1 MYSDTLKPNIS
12 TLRESVIVVLSQ
24 AQSLMN
30 YANQELVTL
39 NSYAQHAKSIENEIT
54 KVKNLELRMAIVA
67 PMKAGKSTII
77 NAIVGQDIL
86 PSRQQ
91 AMTTLPTEIVFS
103 KEVTEA
109 KLMLRHEG
117 SDAFDVLKQSWGS
130 LKRKINQ
137 IGLEQAKERT
147 KAYPHLQDLLED
159 VSDNPESSLTSEL
172 SETEAVQ
179 PDLGEDVSNNP
190 EPSFTP
196 EVSGTEA
203 IQTTLAKVNDLVRLC
218 SALEPSDNPLMSL
231 VSAPRIEV
239 PFCQTESSL
248 KLDGVGKLVFVDT
261 LGLNEAGDMN
271 LADVV
276 KRQLESSAIILLV
289 LDYTQLTTEA
299 AEKVKRDVDE
309 VAEIKGRE
317 SIYILINKV
326 DMRKKK
332 EDMTKQ
338 QVLEFVN
345 NKFGIEASTNRV
357 FEISAS
363 RAAYAS
369 NFWNEKKKGFTNP
382 QDMRTSDLLGMQYY
396 GDSWRKKFQKKVDM
410 DDMEEAATDV
420 WSESGF
426 AEFLQKAI
434 AALMIKAAPLTLLNA
449 LNDVRYGLTSLQNS
463 INFQKNIFGQ
473 DVQKLQGQISA
484 LEHDLENLLD
494 CQNKLKSQVKDI
506 GKTLEQELITSLHNM
521 KEQSSAE
528 LNNIFISREFSEA
541 GLGKKFG
548 RGILDMIQWFSNV
561 KYQEAG
567 LIEFNSQA
575 EVDSFIEGVTASIR
589 TITNN

>member
-172 SETEAVQ
+172 SEIEAIQ
-179 PDLGEDVSNNP
+179 PDLGEDVSDNP

-261 LGLNEAGDMN
+261 PGLNEAGDMN

-317 SIYILINKV
+317 SIY
-326 DMRKKK
+326 
-332 EDMTKQ
+332 
-338 QVLEFVN
+338 
-345 NKFGIEASTNRV
+345 
-357 FEISAS
+357 
-363 RAAYAS
+363 
-369 NFWNEKKKGFTNP
+369 
-382 QDMRTSDLLGMQYY
+382 
-396 GDSWRKKFQKKVDM
+396 
-410 DDMEEAATDV
+410 
-420 WSESGF
+420 
-426 AEFLQKAI
+426 
-434 AALMIKAAPLTLLNA
+434 
-449 LNDVRYGLTSLQNS
+449 
-463 INFQKNIFGQ
+463 
-473 DVQKLQGQISA
+473 
-484 LEHDLENLLD
+484 
-494 CQNKLKSQVKDI
+494 
-506 GKTLEQELITSLHNM
+506 
-521 KEQSSAE
+521 
-528 LNNIFISREFSEA
+528 
-541 GLGKKFG
+541 
-548 RGILDMIQWFSNV
+548 
-561 KYQEAG
+561 
-567 LIEFNSQA
+567 
-575 EVDSFIEGVTASIR
+575 
-589 TITNN
+589 

>member
-179 PDLGEDVSNNP
+179 PDLGEDVSDNPESSLTSELSEIEAIQPDLGEDVSNNP

-261 LGLNEAGDMN
+261 PGLNEAGDMN

-276 KRQLESSAIILLV
+276 
-289 LDYTQLTTEA
+289 
-299 AEKVKRDVDE
+299 
-309 VAEIKGRE
+309 
-317 SIYILINKV
+317 
-326 DMRKKK
+326 
-332 EDMTKQ
+332 
-338 QVLEFVN
+338 
-345 NKFGIEASTNRV
+345 
-357 FEISAS
+357 
-363 RAAYAS
+363 
-369 NFWNEKKKGFTNP
+369 
-382 QDMRTSDLLGMQYY
+382 
-396 GDSWRKKFQKKVDM
+396 
-410 DDMEEAATDV
+410 
-420 WSESGF
+420 
-426 AEFLQKAI
+426 
-434 AALMIKAAPLTLLNA
+434 
-449 LNDVRYGLTSLQNS
+449 
-463 INFQKNIFGQ
+463 
-473 DVQKLQGQISA
+473 
-484 LEHDLENLLD
+484 
-494 CQNKLKSQVKDI
+494 
-506 GKTLEQELITSLHNM
+506 
-521 KEQSSAE
+521 
-528 LNNIFISREFSEA
+528 
-541 GLGKKFG
+541 
-548 RGILDMIQWFSNV
+548 
-561 KYQEAG
+561 
-567 LIEFNSQA
+567 
-575 EVDSFIEGVTASIR
+575 
-589 TITNN
+589 